1 MIENPENQQSIAIM
15 ESGMSGIKK
24 KMQTKRARAAAVLLL
39 GAALTV
45 GASYTLAAEKNTRD
59 VEDFVFGRAE
69 AMLVA
74 FNNTII
80 SLSVDTERTAIDIA
94 ALTQRVG
101 QLELKLAKMEKQLA
115 AKD

>member
-1 MIENPENQQSIAIM
+1 
-15 ESGMSGIKK
+15 MSGHKGKSGVKGRRGMKI
-24 KMQTKRARAAAVLLL
+24 LLV
-39 GAALTV
+39 GAMLTV
-45 GASYTLAAEKNTRD
+45 AAGFAFAAEKNTTD

-69 AMLVA
+69 ALLVA

-101 QLELKLAKMEKQLA
+101 QLELKLAEMEKQLA
-115 AKD
+115 AKAGD

>member
-1 MIENPENQQSIAIM
+1 
-15 ESGMSGIKK
+15 MSGIIKK
-24 KMQTKRARAAAVLLL
+24 LQAKSARGAAVLLI

-45 GASYTLAAEKNTRD
+45 GASYALAVEKNTTD

-69 AMLVA
+69 ALLVA

-101 QLELKLAKMEKQLA
+101 QLERKLAKMEKQLA

>member
-1 MIENPENQQSIAIM
+1 
-15 ESGMSGIKK
+15 MSGIKK
-24 KMQTKRARAAAVLLL
+24 KLQAKSARGAAVLMI
-39 GAALTV
+39 GVALTV
-45 GASYTLAAEKNTRD
+45 GASYALAAEKNTTD

-69 AMLVA
+69 ALLVA

-101 QLELKLAKMEKQLA
+101 QLERKLAKMEKQLA
-115 AKD
+115 AKDKQ